1 MTWFTDSVFEK
12 MMTQKPDGRRESA
25 PPVPHSPACDSCPY
39 QGQSPC
45 VGYCIRQLKETQHTE
60 PER

>member
-12 MMTQKPDGRRESA
+12 MMTQRPNGRRESA
-25 PPVPHSPACDSCPY
+25 PPVPRYPACNSCPY
-39 QGQSPC
+39 KGQSPC
-45 VGYCIRQLKETQHTE
+45 IGYCIKQLKEAKHTE